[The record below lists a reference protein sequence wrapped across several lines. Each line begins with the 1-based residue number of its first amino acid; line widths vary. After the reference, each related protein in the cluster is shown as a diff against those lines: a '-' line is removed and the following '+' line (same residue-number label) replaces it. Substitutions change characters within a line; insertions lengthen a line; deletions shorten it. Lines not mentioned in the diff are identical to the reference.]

1 LKEFK
6 EGSKSLQV
14 LELCHLCLL
23 EADWAPLETVVMDEE
38 MPEMAPFLSPECCHQ
53 IGLWLQKLCQRLK
66 TLLDTHIDIKAHA
79 KDLVKAIALV
89 EAQRLPKWH
98 GAHPSGRK
106 ILRLEATIEEEGL
119 PKYGQ
124 ALNKEAPR
132 TGNKGQS
139 SAASDPLV
147 GFAERRR
154 QSLLREKECQLWRN
168 ATLCCHQYR
177 ICRPGV
183 GKCEYAHTEK
193 EAEAGYRHL
202 RQVMRRK
209 DASYKSKMC
218 LHFLRGP
225 LECSFGIRCK
235 YAHGHADLICDEHDV
250 NKTVKFKNM
259 PRHRYFSG
267 QWQ

>member
-1 LKEFK
+1 MHLFCPRRLCCYVLLPSALLASTMLLHFTRFLLVSCLMAVFKQWLEQSHCHLKEFK

-106 ILRLEATIEEEGL
+106 ILRLEATIEEVIL
-119 PKYGQ
+119 PFPVVSFGSGMSFHD
-124 ALNKEAPR
+124 R
-132 TGNKGQS
+132 
-139 SAASDPLV
+139 SDV
-147 GFAERRR
+147 SF
-154 QSLLREKECQLWRN
+154 
-168 ATLCCHQYR
+168 
-177 ICRPGV
+177 
-183 GKCEYAHTEK
+183 
-193 EAEAGYRHL
+193 
-202 RQVMRRK
+202 
-209 DASYKSKMC
+209 
-218 LHFLRGP
+218 RGP
-225 LECSFGIRCK
+225 VACLTLVFVQR
-235 YAHGHADLICDEHDV
+235 AL
-250 NKTVKFKNM
+250 
-259 PRHRYFSG
+259 
-267 QWQ
+267 